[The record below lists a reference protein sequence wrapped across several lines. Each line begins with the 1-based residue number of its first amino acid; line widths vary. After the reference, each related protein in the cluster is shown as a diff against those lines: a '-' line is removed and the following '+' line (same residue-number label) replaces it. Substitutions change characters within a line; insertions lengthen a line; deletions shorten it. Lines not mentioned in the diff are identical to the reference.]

1 MKRLKIGIT
10 AQLVILVVFAS
21 ILSPLILSLCTGI
34 YFKNN
39 TKNMRT
45 ERLEVISGSK
55 AAQVKQAVEYIFSQ
69 VDWLSRQD
77 MIISPVVKYDMGNKS
92 QSLLS
97 SAKIGLDQFSS
108 ASPYYAASTLYDYDF
123 NEIVRSYNNNTN
135 ISSAA
140 LKKLLPSSED
150 FFTKTN
156 LRSKNAQPIL
166 FSGPVSNGSDPQ
178 SAYFMGLTVPIYASA
193 SIILPLKRV
202 AGFLT
207 SIANVQ
213 NLRDTVSGNNN
224 LNDYCVNVLELN
236 IDMRRKSSNYTLP
249 PKFRLILS
257 SEKTGL
263 RPDVQYNTTAYE
275 LAAKTL
281 SANSGAFEN
290 IENFNGIKVAI
301 SFMRIQFDTSLSWTV
316 IIEQKQ
322 SSFYQPINKLVHI
335 IIGVVIGVAAF
346 MCLITFPLAMFL
358 VRPIK
363 ILRAATEE
371 ITRSRKRKLNSPAMD
386 SNVLDSTVLETPE
399 KANFASDDKDSV
411 KTSRKGSFASGQYLY
426 SSGFRVPEKVRSSK
440 KFFKDEITELTEAF
454 NIMIENLSMYYQ
466 HLEDRVRS
474 RTKELEVLKLEAEAA
489 NEAKTVFIANI
500 SHELRTPLNGILGM
514 ATIAMEET
522 DLTKIRDSLILIT
535 RSGELLL
542 RLLTELLTFS
552 RNSLNKSKLVKSNF
566 QILDIAHQVKS
577 IFCKLAIDQ
586 GINFKI
592 TIRPS
597 VMRNLV
603 LFGDCNRI
611 IQVVMNS
618 VSNGFKFTP
627 FDGDVSVTF
636 RLLGEYDYERSEK
649 DNFEEV
655 YVLERERFSNVGVQG
670 PIKPDHLNSMLRED
684 RNTGGYSNDVSDK
697 NSLLTLSTGS
707 YKETLVHPHAS
718 LHPDSKSENSFV
730 KVNGGSGT
738 VKEDSSMVNL
748 SQLDKANLSDKVDEV
763 TSSTSKED
771 IFEKSDQSSVFSHCE
786 NFNSSKTFK
795 VRPLKNKIV
804 WVLQIL
810 VTDTGPGIDPK
821 LQEKIFDPFTQGD
834 QTLSRRHG
842 GAGLGLSICRQLA
855 KMMKGTMRIKSEVG
869 KGSTF
874 VFTIPLTQVGE
885 ILVKPED
892 FEEFYRDEFNPNSKM
907 NRRVTFDVE
916 QDSCTLKHQD
926 APSENSPLR
935 ESSDANVVNGNNVKQ
950 TEQDN
955 TEGLTKSLPGVSE
968 IPEDENVAQAYLHR
982 PQLLT
987 SSSIGTGISHI
998 EKSRDNGESSALKI
1012 LIAEDN
1018 MVNQEVIK
1026 RMLKLEG
1033 YEDITVAC
1041 NGEEAIEI
1049 VQSSIR
1055 EACVFDLVLMDI
1067 QMPKL
1072 DGLSATKLLRDMQF
1086 EKPIIALTA
1095 FADDNNA
1102 EECLKYGMSGFLS
1115 KPIKR
1120 EKLRKIISEHHS
1132 LCSSSDLSPNI

>member
-1 MKRLKIGIT
+1 
-10 AQLVILVVFAS
+10 
-21 ILSPLILSLCTGI
+21 
-34 YFKNN
+34 
-39 TKNMRT
+39 MRT
-45 ERLEVISGSK
+45 ERLEVISASK

-77 MIISPVVKYDMGNKS
+77 MITSPVVQYDMGNKS
-92 QSLLS
+92 ESLLS

-108 ASPYYAASTLYDYDF
+108 ASPYYAASTIYDYDF
-123 NEIVRSYNNNTN
+123 NEIIRSYNNNTN
-135 ISSAA
+135 ISSSA
-140 LKKLLPSSED
+140 LKELLPSSED
-150 FFTKTN
+150 YFTKTN

-166 FSGPVSNGSDPQ
+166 FSGPVSNGSGSQ
-178 SAYFMGLTVPIYASA
+178 SPYFMGLTVPIYASA

-202 AGFLT
+202 TGFLT
-207 SIANVQ
+207 SIASIQ
-213 NLRDTVSGNNN
+213 TLRDTVSGNNN

-236 IDMRRKSSNYTLP
+236 VHVRRKSSNFTVP
-249 PKFRLILS
+249 SKFRLILS
-257 SEKTGL
+257 SEKTRL
-263 RPDVQYNTTAYE
+263 RPDVEYNTSAYA
-275 LAAKTL
+275 LAAKAL

-290 IENFNGIKVAI
+290 IQNFNDVKVAV

-335 IIGVVIGVAAF
+335 IIGVVIGVSAF

-386 SNVLDSTVLETPE
+386 SNILDSSVSDTPE
-399 KANFASDDKDSV
+399 KAHFASDDKDSM
-411 KTSRKGSFASGQYLY
+411 KTSRKGSFTSGQYIY
-426 SSGFRVPEKVRSSK
+426 PSGFRVPEKVRSSK

-522 DLTKIRDSLILIT
+522 DLVKIRDSLILIT

-566 QILDIAHQVKS
+566 QILDIAHQVRS

-603 LFGDCNRI
+603 LFGDSNRI

-627 FDGDVSVTF
+627 VDGDVSVTF
-636 RLLGEYDYERSEK
+636 RLLGEYDYERSAK

-655 YVLERERFSNVGVQG
+655 YILERERLPNIGGQSSD
-670 PIKPDHLNSMLRED
+670 KPGHLSAELNGA
-684 RNTGGYSNDVSDK
+684 RNTGDDSNDVSEEK
-697 NSLLTLSTGS
+697 SLVTLSTEN
-707 YKETLVHPHAS
+707 YKETLVHRHS
-718 LHPDSKSENSFV
+718 CLHPNSKSENAFS
-730 KVNGGSGT
+730 KLHGDSGT
-738 VKEDSSMVNL
+738 VRENSSVVNL
-748 SQLDKANLSDKVDEV
+748 AQLDKGNLSSKVDEV
-763 TSSTSKED
+763 TSSMSKEEN
-771 IFEKSDQSSVFSHCE
+771 FEKSDQSSVFSQCE

-795 VRPLKNKIV
+795 VKPLRNKIV

-885 ILVKPED
+885 ILVRPED
-892 FEEFYRDEFNPNSKM
+892 FDEFYQDEFNPSSKI
-907 NRRVTFDVE
+907 NRQVTFDVE
-916 QDSCTLKHQD
+916 QENCSLKQQD
-926 APSENSPLR
+926 ASSENSPFLK
-935 ESSDANVVNGNNVKQ
+935 ENSNEKQ
-950 TEQDN
+950 ALSEEDN
-955 TEGLTKSLPGVSE
+955 TEKLTKALPGVNK
-968 IPEDENVAQAYLHR
+968 IPEDEDVTQAYLHR

-998 EKSRDNGESSALKI
+998 EGRGEQGNSSTLKI

-1033 YEDITVAC
+1033 YENITVAC

-1049 VQSSIR
+1049 VRGSIESS
-1055 EACVFDLVLMDI
+1055 CVFDLVLMDI

-1086 EKPIIALTA
+1086 DKPIIALTA

-1120 EKLRKIISEHHS
+1120 EKLRKIINEHHS